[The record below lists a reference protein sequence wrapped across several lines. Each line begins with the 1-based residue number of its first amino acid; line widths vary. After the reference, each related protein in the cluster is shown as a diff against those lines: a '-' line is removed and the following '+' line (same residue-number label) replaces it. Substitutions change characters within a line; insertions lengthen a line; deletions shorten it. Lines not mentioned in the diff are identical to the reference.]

1 MKNENP
7 YIISHFQVRW
17 KKYLRWHYWKTNV
30 DPFFSYLNLH
40 HYASVKSEVT
50 F

>member
-17 KKYLRWHYWKTNV
+17 NKYLSWHNWKTNV
-30 DPFFSYLNLH
+30 DLFFQ
-40 HYASVKSEVT
+40 VT
-50 F
+50 FQQMNIAP